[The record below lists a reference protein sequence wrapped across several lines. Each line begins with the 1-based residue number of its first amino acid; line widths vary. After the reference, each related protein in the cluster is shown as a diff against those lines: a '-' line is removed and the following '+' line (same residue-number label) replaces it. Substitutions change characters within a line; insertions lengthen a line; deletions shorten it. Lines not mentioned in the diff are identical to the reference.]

1 MYQFKFKIDEKKL
14 KFGFAD
20 ITKASEIAT
29 KNTLNTVAF
38 LSRKNAIKNINKNFT
53 IRNTFTQR
61 QIQVEKVKENASL
74 ENMWSSVGATEKADY
89 MRLQEEGGTKE
100 GKNGNILMAQIEA
113 RGGDLKN
120 LVSKA
125 MYYKKIKKNII
136 NFSNRKGSRKANL
149 IATAYAAN
157 KNNKFIKYK
166 DNIYQITSFTKSGD
180 KVSFTKKHIYN
191 VSQKTARIKESKWL
205 EPALQK
211 PVADFQN
218 IFNSNIKKM
227 LRSKHII

>member
-1 MYQFKFKIDEKKL
+1 MYNLKIKTDKL
-14 KFGFAD
+14 NFEFAD
-20 ITKASEIAT
+20 KIKASETAA

-38 LSRKNAIKNINKNFT
+38 LSRKNAIKNIKQKFT
-53 IRNTFTQR
+53 VRNTFTQR
-61 QIQVEKVKENASL
+61 QIQVERVKENAVL
-74 ENMWSSVGATEKADY
+74 GLMWSSVGATEKADY

-100 GKNGNILMAQIEA
+100 GKSGNILMPQLAA
-113 RGGDLKN
+113 RGGSISN
-120 LVSKA
+120 LVAKT

-136 NFSNRKGSRKANL
+136 NFSSRKGSRKANL

-180 KVSFTKKHIYN
+180 SVSFTKKHIYN
-191 VSQKTARIKESKWL
+191 ISQKTAKIKENKWL
-205 EPALQK
+205 EPAIQK
-211 PVADFQN
+211 PVSDFQN

-227 LRSKHII
+227 LRSKHTI

>member
-1 MYQFKFKIDEKKL
+1 MIVKFDVDFKKL
-14 KFGFAD
+14 KYGFAD
-20 ITKASEIAT
+20 IEKAGEIAA

-38 LSRKNAIKNINKNFT
+38 LSRRNAIKEINQNFT

-61 QIQVEKVKENASL
+61 QIQVERVKETANL
-74 ENMWSSVGATEKADY
+74 QNMCSSVGATEKADY

-100 GKNGNILMAQIEA
+100 GKNGGNILMAQTAA
-113 RGGDLKN
+113 RGGSDKN
-120 LVSKA
+120 LVSKS

-136 NFSNRKGSRKANL
+136 NFSARKGSRKANL

-157 KNNKFIKYK
+157 KYNKFIKYK
-166 DNIYQITSFTKSGD
+166 DNIYQITSFKKSGD
-180 KVSFTKKHIYN
+180 SVSFDKKHIYN
-191 VSQKTARIKESKWL
+191 VSEKTAKIKQNKWL
-205 EPALQK
+205 EPAIQK
-211 PVADFQN
+211 PVSDFQN

>member
-1 MYQFKFKIDEKKL
+1 MIVKFDVDFEKL
-14 KFGFAD
+14 KFGFVD
-20 ITKASEIAT
+20 IEKAAEISIR
-29 KNTLNTVAF
+29 NTLNTVAF
-38 LSRKNAIKNINKNFT
+38 LSRKNAISNINKNFT

-74 ENMWSSVGATEKADY
+74 SRMWSSVGATEKADY

-100 GKNGNILMAQIEA
+100 GKNGNILMAQLEA
-113 RGGDLKN
+113 RGGSVKN
-120 LVSKA
+120 LVSKS

-136 NFSNRKGSRKANL
+136 NFSQRKGSRKANL
-149 IATAYAAN
+149 IATAYVAN

-191 VSQKTARIKESKWL
+191 VSQKTAKIRENKWL
-205 EPALQK
+205 EPAIQK
-211 PVADFQN
+211 PIADFQN